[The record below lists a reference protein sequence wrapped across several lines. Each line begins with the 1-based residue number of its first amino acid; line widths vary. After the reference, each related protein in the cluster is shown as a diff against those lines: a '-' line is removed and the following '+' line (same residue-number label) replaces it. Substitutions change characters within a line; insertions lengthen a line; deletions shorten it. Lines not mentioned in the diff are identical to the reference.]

1 MLSATLLSSCS
12 VKEDRSVCP
21 CRLEIG
27 IAAFLKYGPNPS
39 AMIYFDDFPLVPH
52 REGEFFIADVE
63 KGDYN
68 ICVRTGNDEE
78 VGRIHMIPPETE
90 PDSLY
95 SFRAS
100 VLCDGES
107 KRVNALPHKQ
117 FCTVSIKVNGIEGSN
132 ITYKIKGSYNGLD
145 ILSVE
150 PLYGHF
156 EFPVFPSAED
166 GSLRF
171 RLSRQGED
179 GNLSI
184 LSVKGDDAWNLPLGQ
199 WMKDAGYDWKA
210 EDLEDFEADI
220 DYSGARV
227 TLRVCDWEIEEALV
241 VTI

>member
-1 MLSATLLSSCS
+1 MLSAALLSSCS
-12 VKEDRSVCP
+12 VKEDRSECP

-39 AMIYFDDFPLVPH
+39 AMIYSDDFPVIPH
-52 REGEFFIADVE
+52 REGEFFITDVE
-63 KGDYN
+63 KGDYK
-68 ICVRTGNDEE
+68 ICVRTGNGEDS
-78 VGRIHMIPPETE
+78 GRIHMTPPETE

-95 SFRAS
+95 SFRAIA
-100 VLCDGES
+100 LCNGES

-117 FCTVSIKVNGIEGSN
+117 FCTVSIRVNGIEGSD
-132 ITYKIKGSYNGLD
+132 IAYRIKGSYNGLD
-145 ILSVE
+145 ILLGE

-156 EFPVFPSAED
+156 EFSVFPQDEN

-171 RLSRQGED
+171 RLSRQGEE

-184 LSVKGDDAWNLPLGQ
+184 LSIRGDDEWNLPLGK

-210 EDLEDFEADI
+210 EDLEDFEAVV
-220 DYSGARV
+220 DYSGATV
-227 TLRVCDWEIEEALV
+227 TLRVRDWEIEEALV